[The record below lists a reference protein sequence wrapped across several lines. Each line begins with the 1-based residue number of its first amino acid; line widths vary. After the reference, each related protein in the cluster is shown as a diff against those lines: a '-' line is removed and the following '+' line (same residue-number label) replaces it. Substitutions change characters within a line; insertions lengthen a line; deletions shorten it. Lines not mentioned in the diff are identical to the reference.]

1 MVDEMS
7 FLVLRCIVAVGACVV
22 FGSYSY
28 ANDSVTKA
36 VSLIDQL
43 PQQWPM
49 APINPAVPI
58 PAKVKKQASE
68 AAALIVEL
76 SVIESEILV
85 SAYKSIQT
93 DILKGNRSHH
103 VERKLLLLNKALFD
117 VPAELSEHSV
127 YLAPLRGTL
136 RNGPLRNGQTQA
148 GTWPWTFR
156 KGEISYSL
164 DRRPLFF
171 QGRYDFVEAFNLL
184 NTKFSR
190 RAFLVGRNKG
200 GGTFQPKPTGANEMS
215 ESND

>member
-76 SVIESEILV
+76 SVIESEICLLYTSPSPRDKRQSRMPS
-85 SAYKSIQT
+85 SA
-93 DILKGNRSHH
+93 
-103 VERKLLLLNKALFD
+103 
-117 VPAELSEHSV
+117 
-127 YLAPLRGTL
+127 
-136 RNGPLRNGQTQA
+136 
-148 GTWPWTFR
+148 
-156 KGEISYSL
+156 
-164 DRRPLFF
+164 
-171 QGRYDFVEAFNLL
+171 
-184 NTKFSR
+184 
-190 RAFLVGRNKG
+190 
-200 GGTFQPKPTGANEMS
+200 
-215 ESND
+215 